1 MEGSSMN
8 WISLITTLIIFIA
21 WMFAMHKWKETERK
35 LEIKGTEISNLKR
48 DVEYWRELAKLRS
61 IELNTTRMKAENEW
75 ANEYEV
81 EYQTDTTGKYIIEV
95 NQGVY
100 LRKSI
105 ITTFR
110 NVEVVYN
117 FTDDFEKLV
126 SLKMLKNVKR

>member
-1 MEGSSMN
+1 
-8 WISLITTLIIFIA
+8 
-21 WMFAMHKWKETERK
+21 
-35 LEIKGTEISNLKR
+35 
-48 DVEYWRELAKLRS
+48 
-61 IELNTTRMKAENEW
+61 MKAENEW